1 MPGERPNRSGTMT
14 KEIRLPAPHPLF
26 RPRLEGD
33 NRRPGHPGTAVRTDG
48 DLYEVVAAETE
59 GGEWVYRLEPWPDG
73 HVIRAFVEWGEDS
86 ARAFAAAL
94 REERIRGRKDFW
106 TWAAQAVLGF
116 LPAENQAR
124 ISEARGMD
132 PSRATFWS
140 AALESLA
147 SFPFALMFLIETFA
161 GGMAGAS
168 RDIPAWVGL
177 LAAVALG
184 DGLFRLVA
192 VISLGEPVGSLFLV
206 FLRFRP
212 GSEAPPPDAGDE
224 VLETGEGL
232 NILSPVPKV
241 WWERAGGVI
250 HKGEPYI
257 LAGWNREANRHCYRF
272 RRGGGGF
279 PVLDPE
285 LERVRNRSSDLSHVY
300 AVIWGFLP
308 RDLQEALEFYGRYR
322 PRPYVLVSIGL
333 TALVALALVG
343 PGLRN
348 LSRGVFEAGSL
359 ALLAAAL
366 FLFAECAVRL
376 LRLLTEGRASGSVLG
391 LLFRPL
397 YDRAFKDSPDRM
409 S

>member
-1 MPGERPNRSGTMT
+1 M
-14 KEIRLPAPHPLF
+14 
-26 RPRLEGD
+26 
-33 NRRPGHPGTAVRTDG
+33 DG
-48 DLYEVVAAETE
+48 DLYEVVAAEKE

-86 ARAFAAAL
+86 GREFTAGL
-94 REERIRGRKDFW
+94 REERIRGRKSFLTW
-106 TWAAQAVLGF
+106 TVQAVLGF

-147 SFPFALMFLIETFA
+147 SFPFVFIFLIETFA

-168 RDIPAWVGL
+168 RSIPAWVGL

-192 VISLGEPVGSLFLV
+192 VISLGEPIGSLFLV
-206 FLRFRP
+206 LLRFRLR
-212 GSEAPPPDAGDE
+212 SEAPPPDGGDE

-232 NILSPVPKV
+232 NIVSPVPKA

-257 LAGWNREANRHCYRF
+257 LAGWNRQANRHFYRF

-285 LERVRNRSSDLSHVY
+285 LEKVRNRSSDLSYVY
-300 AVIWGFLP
+300 AIVWGFLP

-322 PRPYVLVSIGL
+322 PRPNVLISIGL
-333 TALVALALVG
+333 TALVALAFVG
-343 PGLRN
+343 PGLRS
-348 LSRGVFEAGSL
+348 LSRSVFEPGSL
-359 ALLAAAL
+359 AILAGAL

-376 LRLLTEGRASGSVLG
+376 LRLLTEGRASGSILG
-391 LLFRPL
+391 LLVRPF
-397 YDRAFKDSPDRM
+397 YDRAFKDRPDRL